1 MCERHFNVEYLLQPV
16 ELALF
21 FQHYWGQQ
29 PLVLLRHDP
38 QYYAGLFAMRDVDVV
53 LRCGHLRYP
62 DIQLTRQDQ
71 AALPQEMYVGMPT
84 PSPQDYGV
92 PDVNRLYRAYA
103 QGGILFV
110 RALQQHWATVAALCR
125 SLEQC
130 CTHPVNADL
139 YLVHKDSQG
148 FRPHYHPY
156 DDFVLQLEGSELWRT
171 YDFTPQ
177 PSVHPSNQP
186 LLQEELPPPAQEVY
200 LQPGDLLYIPRG
212 CVHHALAPERASLH
226 LVLSMHAFT
235 WADLLTS
242 ALASLSDEDAAFHEP
257 LPVGFLNDRAWSDAL
272 RAPLAALLARFA
284 RGSTVEAAVEHLARR
299 FIGGMAPL
307 PDGQALHLDD
317 LGQVDLE
324 AVVTRR
330 QGMVCWI
337 ARTGD
342 TVSIHFPGNAV
353 QGPALIEPALRFIAE
368 AGVFPVRALPDALT
382 EQSKV
387 VLVRRLMRE
396 GLLTMVPPAPSL
408 IPSPPKG
415 AREYKNVCI
424 F

>member
-1 MCERHFNVEYLLQPV
+1 MRERHFGMERLLRPV
-16 ELALF
+16 EPARF
-21 FQHYWGQQ
+21 FQNYWGQQ
-29 PLVLLRHDP
+29 SLILLRNNP
-38 QYYAGLFAMRDVDVV
+38 RYYAGLFTMRDVDVV

-62 DIQLTRQDQ
+62 DIQLTRQDK
-71 AALPQEMYVGMPT
+71 AALPREMYAGMGT
-84 PSPQDYGV
+84 TSPQDSGG
-92 PDVNRLYRAYA
+92 PDVNQLYSAYA

-110 RALQQHWATVAALCR
+110 RALQQHWATIAALCR

-130 CTHPVNADL
+130 FTHPVSADL

-148 FRPHYHPY
+148 FRPHYHTY
-156 DDFVLQLEGSELWRT
+156 DDFVLQLEGGELWRT

-186 LLQEELPPPAQEVY
+186 LPQEELPPPAHEVY
-200 LQPGDLLYIPRG
+200 LQSGDLLYIPRG
-212 CVHHALAPERASLH
+212 CVHHALAPERSSLH
-226 LVLSMHAFT
+226 LVLSIHAFT

-242 ALASLSDEDAAFHEP
+242 ALASLSGQDAAFHEP
-257 LPVGFLNDRAWSDAL
+257 LPVGFLNGCARSDAL
-272 RAPLAALLARFA
+272 RAPLAALLEHFA

-307 PDGQALHLDD
+307 PDGQALRLDD
-317 LGQVDLE
+317 LNQVDLDT
-324 AVVTRR
+324 VVARR

-353 QGPALIEPALRFIAE
+353 QGPAVIEPALRFIVE
-368 AGVFPVRALPDALT
+368 AGAFPVRALPDVLT

-387 VLVRRLMRE
+387 VLVRRLLRE
-396 GLLTMVPPAPSL
+396 GLLT
-408 IPSPPKG
+408 IHK
-415 AREYKNVCI
+415 
-424 F
+424 